1 MSTDSGWL
9 DSLNQEIDEQGIA
22 AEPSKPE
29 IMQPGVR
36 KRKMKKRDDH
46 LVMAIVERDG
56 VLRIE
61 DGPVAG
67 VGAGRRGRR
76 SARALGLA
84 GEVLQTTPLSKLE
97 SNQIGSA
104 LTKLDL
110 RLTPNQGLREL
121 KEGKLV
127 PAGPVLKTGKIFLFV
142 HGTFSNNDMYMNQIS
157 GAANG
162 NDFFRWLEDRYD
174 QVLAFDHPTLAVS
187 PMLNAHLL
195 NDHLKETQASI
206 DTLCHS
212 RGGLVTRWWLE
223 GFDRA
228 AADKRRVVF
237 VASPLN
243 GTGLAAPPNI
253 KNSLSLLLNIG
264 RVLETTAGAASAI
277 PFMAVVSGIF
287 RIVNSVTSLAA
298 KTPVVDAAIAMIP
311 GMSAMSRVSNNF
323 ELSQLR
329 QPPLIN
335 ERYFAVR
342 SNFEP
347 TDPAWKFWKSFRTI
361 PDRLKDSVADLV
373 FDGKNDLVVDTPSM
387 TNFSDDLVFP
397 YSQVLDFK
405 TSNKVH
411 HTNYFEEKRTMEFIM
426 QSLK

>member
-1 MSTDSGWL
+1 
-9 DSLNQEIDEQGIA
+9 
-22 AEPSKPE
+22 
-29 IMQPGVR
+29 
-36 KRKMKKRDDH
+36 
-46 LVMAIVERDG
+46 
-56 VLRIE
+56 
-61 DGPVAG
+61 
-67 VGAGRRGRR
+67 
-76 SARALGLA
+76 
-84 GEVLQTTPLSKLE
+84 
-97 SNQIGSA
+97 
-104 LTKLDL
+104 
-110 RLTPNQGLREL
+110 
-121 KEGKLV
+121 
-127 PAGPVLKTGKIFLFV
+127 V